1 METDSAR
8 LESRGCGR
16 MPISQSGERN
26 LLIAGFSFRVSRPL
40 DKFRATGHG
49 TMYLLGFRR
58 RILEEYMER
67 KAKYSIEISIILRI
81 NDNNIPLLFFF
92 K

>member
-1 METDSAR
+1 
-8 LESRGCGR
+8 
-16 MPISQSGERN
+16 
-26 LLIAGFSFRVSRPL
+26 
-40 DKFRATGHG
+40 
-49 TMYLLGFRR
+49 
-58 RILEEYMER
+58 MER

>member
-49 TMYLLGFRR
+49 TMYLLGIR
-58 RILEEYMER
+58 RILEEYMEG
-67 KAKYSIEISIILRI
+67 KMKYSIEISIILRI